1 MKNWLIVS
9 AGTLLLSAGLVG
21 VVSANERP
29 VARVVSLTG
38 TAQLDDNAAATR
50 GTALHEGSI
59 VETGADSRLRMRFN
73 GGSLLTLGENT
84 RFEISRYEP
93 ATDTTEQ
100 TAYFRVL
107 SGVIL
112 AIADGVTPGTDAY
125 VIETPAASIGIRG
138 TIVWGGYFIPGQADY
153 ILLEGGP
160 VTITNTSGEVLLTE
174 IGQGTTVLVDDDGRD
189 QTAPYEPEFWDGAK
203 LFEAVTTIAFP

>member
-1 MKNWLIVS
+1 MTKWLIVS
-9 AGTLLLSAGLVG
+9 ISALLMSVAWVGLA
-21 VVSANERP
+21 SANERP
-29 VARVVSLTG
+29 VARVVSITG
-38 TAQLDDNAAATR
+38 TAQLDDSAAVVR
-50 GTALHEGSI
+50 GSALQEGSI
-59 VETGADSRLRMRFN
+59 IETGAESRLRMRFN

-93 ATDTTEQ
+93 ATETTEQ

-160 VTITNTSGEVLLTE
+160 VTITNASGEVLLTE
-174 IGQGTTVLVDDDGRD
+174 VGQGSTVLVDDDGRD

>member
-38 TAQLDDNAAATR
+38 TAQLDDSAAATR